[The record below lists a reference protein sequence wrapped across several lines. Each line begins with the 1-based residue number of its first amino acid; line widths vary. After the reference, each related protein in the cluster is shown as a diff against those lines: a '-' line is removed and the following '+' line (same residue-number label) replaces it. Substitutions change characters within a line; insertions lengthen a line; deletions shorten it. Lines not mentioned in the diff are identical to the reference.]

1 MFATSC
7 TMETND
13 GTLMLAPSSSIMPSK
28 HWRKKKSRKVVSILN
43 QLQRVSSIRHH
54 LQELRKWSEII
65 AQATNEL
72 LVSDIVKIF
81 LF

>member
-13 GTLMLAPSSSIMPSK
+13 GTLMLVPSSSTMPSK
-28 HWRKKKSRKVVSILN
+28 HWRKKKNRKVVSILN

-54 LQELRKWSEII
+54 LQERRKWSEII
-65 AQATNEL
+65 AQAINEL
-72 LVSDIVKIF
+72 LVSDLVKIF